1 MYFHAILGSLI
12 KHVGRR
18 RRRRPKQI
26 PLVNDGKENLSYINT
41 V

>member
-12 KHVGRR
+12 KHVG